1 MTPDDKE
8 YMYFQKLEKDTLS
21 ISPRFIN
28 KHIIDD
34 REIEKHTRA
43 VSMKFGDSADH
54 KMIKRFQTKDGIEID
69 LRTTD
74 NKEQEIK
81 AYFYEDT
88 RGIKTLTVQRWMT
101 KTGNAHKESM
111 VLWGKQLDLL
121 LKFVESLK
129 GVPLNGAGKVKIPLN
144 IALEKADEFQINDK
158 QVIQYLKENPN
169 VIKKVVENEVTESD
183 VISLGYRKQ
192 QLTKFENMLEDDSLK
207 EADWQNFFE
216 ANTWIFGYGL
226 SYIFQTELDDKKIE
240 QVVSGQDFNSSGKR
254 VDGLLKTAGIIKSLC
269 FVELKTHK
277 TDLLENKP
285 YRGSCWNISK
295 ELSGAIAQI
304 QNTVSLSMNKFFDK
318 IQLKDNHGN
327 LTGEEVF
334 NFQPKSFLIIG
345 KLDEFQ
351 NEHGVN
357 SDEYRSFELF
367 RKNIFTPEII
377 TFDEL
382 YERAKHIVSQGSK

>member
-1 MTPDDKE
+1 MFYLFDIINDDLINLKIE
-8 YMYFQKLEKDTLS
+8 ESDDGKTCYIKDKTNQYYSGFILYKNRIIISCDVSFYKSSKTNKYIPRLIFKKLDRDGNEKFIDNEKPINIELNDSQKVESFWKMIGFIQKFKDLVDIGEFQDIYKISKSETSLTDENVLSYLRTNPTL
-21 ISPRFIN
+21 IN
-28 KHIIDD
+28 KI
-34 REIEKHTRA
+34 
-43 VSMKFGDSADH
+43 
-54 KMIKRFQTKDGIEID
+54 
-69 LRTTD
+69 
-74 NKEQEIK
+74 
-81 AYFYEDT
+81 
-88 RGIKTLTVQRWMT
+88 
-101 KTGNAHKESM
+101 
-111 VLWGKQLDLL
+111 
-121 LKFVESLK
+121 
-129 GVPLNGAGKVKIPLN
+129 
-144 IALEKADEFQINDK
+144 
-158 QVIQYLKENPN
+158 
-169 VIKKVVENEVTESD
+169 VENEVTESD

-285 YRGSCWNISK
+285 YRGSCWNVSK

-357 SDEYRSFELF
+357 SDKYRSFELF

-382 YERAKHIVSQGSK
+382 YERAKFIVDSQAGNYCE